1 MSGLYNLLYR
11 EEEREMNPFCNAEG
25 IGLIPWSPIARGL
38 LTRPFAQ
45 QTERG
50 QQDKK
55 TKKWFQGGQ
64 NEEIVNRVEN
74 LAAKKGCSMSN
85 LAIAWL
91 LHKNACPIVGLNT
104 IARIEA
110 ASEALAVDL
119 TAEEID
125 YLEELYRPL
134 EVQAI

>member
-1 MSGLYNLLYR
+1 
-11 EEEREMNPFCNAEG
+11 MNQFCKAEG
-25 IGLIPWSPIARGL
+25 IGLIPWSPVARGL

-55 TKKWFQGGQ
+55 AKKWFQGRQ
-64 NEEIVNRVEN
+64 NEETVNRVES
-74 LAAKKGCSMSN
+74 LATKKGCSMSS

-91 LHKNACPIVGLNT
+91 LHKNACPIVGLNSF
-104 IARIEA
+104 ARIEA

-119 TAEEID
+119 TAEEIH
-125 YLEELYRPL
+125 YLEELYSPL